1 MKISVITVAYNSA
14 HTIGDTLRSVAAQ
27 IYPDI
32 EHIIIDGASED
43 ETLKIVDKNSQR
55 VARVIS
61 EPDHG
66 IYDAMNKGLKFASGE
81 YICYLNADDVYAS
94 EGSIAQ
100 VIDALRTNPVDLI
113 YGDIQLVRV
122 DDLESVV
129 RYWKSGRY
137 VISSL
142 RAGWMPP
149 HPGTFIRRDL
159 MQEIGGFDTRY
170 RIAGDYDLM
179 VRCLLSENIR
189 VSYLP
194 KLLTKQRMG
203 GASTRSMKALA
214 LKSAEDLKVIQRNQ
228 IGGLMT
234 LFCKNTRKIS
244 QFFG

>member
-1 MKISVITVAYNSA
+1 LKVSIITVARNSSR
-14 HTIGDTLRSVAAQ
+14 TIEDTLRSVSVQ
-27 IYPDI
+27 TYPDI

-55 VARVIS
+55 VAKVIS
-61 EPDHG
+61 GPDRG
-66 IYDAMNKGLKFASGE
+66 IYDAMNKGLNLASGE
-81 YICYLNADDVYAS
+81 YVGYLNADDVYAS

-100 VIDALRTNPVDLI
+100 VVDALRTNPVDLI

-129 RYWKSGRY
+129 RYWRSGRY
-137 VISSL
+137 AISSL
-142 RAGWMPP
+142 RTGWMPP

-159 MQEIGGFDTRY
+159 MQEVGGFDTRY
-170 RIAGDYDLM
+170 RVAGDYDLI
-179 VRCLLSENIR
+179 VRCLLSENVQ

-203 GASTRSMKALA
+203 GASNRSMKALM
-214 LKSAEDLKVIQRNQ
+214 LKSSEDLKVIRRNQ

-234 LFCKNTRKIS
+234 LCCKSTRKII
-244 QFFG
+244 QFFW